1 MKYVVY
7 CLRLSGYLG
16 ENITSPKLL
25 KVGISKNSANYR
37 LEMNSRFE
45 GNNSYRSLFENVE
58 ILAEKSFNSKEQAEE
73 YESEILNFIGS
84 KDCGI
89 YEKVKGVTELR
100 TWNQVRENKILQLL
114 S

>member
-16 ENITSPKLL
+16 KNITSPKLL
-25 KVGISKNSANYR
+25 KVGISKNSANFR
-37 LEMNSRFE
+37 LEMKSKYE

-58 ILAEKSFNSKEQAEE
+58 VLAEKSFNSREQALD
-73 YESEILNFIGS
+73 YENEMLNSIGN
-84 KDCGI
+84 KDCSI
-89 YEKVKGVTELR
+89 YEKVSGVTELR